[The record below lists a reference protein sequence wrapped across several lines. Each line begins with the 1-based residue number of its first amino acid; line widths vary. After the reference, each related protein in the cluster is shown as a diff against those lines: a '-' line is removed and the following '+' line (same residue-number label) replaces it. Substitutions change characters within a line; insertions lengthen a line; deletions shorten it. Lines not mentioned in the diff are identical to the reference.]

1 MDENIDFEKIVQS
14 SKTAYLDKFVKSLD
28 GEYETNVGERGVQLS
43 GGQRQRIGIARAV
56 YKASNLLILDEA
68 TNALDTKTEESVIES
83 LFLNNSDLTV
93 IFVTHRISTLEN
105 CDMIIEMLNGKIKE
119 ISYNK

>member
-1 MDENIDFEKIVQS
+1 M
-14 SKTAYLDKFVKSLD
+14 DKFVNSSDNK
-28 GEYETNVGERGVQLS
+28 YETNVGERGVQLS

-68 TNALDTKTEESVIES
+68 TNALDIKTEEAVIDS
-83 LFLNNSDLTV
+83 LFLNNSNLTV

-105 CDMIIEMLNGKIKE
+105 CDMIIEMSKMVKIKKFHTKNNL
-119 ISYNK
+119 IC